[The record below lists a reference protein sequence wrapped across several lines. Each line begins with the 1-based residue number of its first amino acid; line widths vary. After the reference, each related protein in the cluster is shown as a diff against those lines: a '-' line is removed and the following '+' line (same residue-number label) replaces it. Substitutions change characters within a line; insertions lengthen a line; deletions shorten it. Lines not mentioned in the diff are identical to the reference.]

1 MKLLDNKSIDTRDIA
16 LSVLMDIETN
26 NTFSNIALAKALKKN
41 QFSNKQDRAFISRIV
56 EGTVERLITLDYIIN
71 QFSKTKINKT
81 KPLIRCLLRMGT
93 YQIMYMDKVPDSAA
107 VNEAVRLTK
116 RHGFAS
122 LSGYVNA
129 VLRNISRKKS
139 DIKYPS
145 EQDKI
150 LFLSVRYSMPEWLCE
165 KISED
170 YPDKCIDILEGCFS
184 SRSTTIRVNESKI
197 SKEAMIKLLSDAD
210 IKVSEGLYD
219 HKALLID
226 EYDFIRRLPGYR
238 QGYFTVQD
246 ESSMCAVRAAGI
258 KKGDTVI
265 DICAAPGGKTTL
277 AAEYIDGDGK
287 VISMDIAADKLELIE
302 DNVDRLGFNGLV
314 DISVHDAT
322 IQKKELTDM
331 ADVLIADVPCSGLG
345 IIGRKNDI
353 KYRLSTEQLE
363 ELICL
368 QRRILRSSI
377 PYVKPG
383 GTLLFSTCTINPEE
397 NEGNVRWILQ
407 EYSEFELVEE
417 RLFLQG
423 IEKCDGFFYSVLRH
437 R

>member
-129 VLRNISRKKS
+129 VLRNISRKRS

-165 KISED
+165 KILED

-184 SRSTTIRVNESKI
+184 NRRTTIRVNESKI
-197 SKEAMIKLLSDAD
+197 SKKAMIKLLSDAD

-302 DNVDRLGFNGLV
+302 DNVDRLGFDGLV

-377 PYVKPG
+377 PYVKSG

-407 EYSEFELVEE
+407 EYPEFELVEE

-423 IEKCDGFFYSVLRH
+423 VDKCDGFFYSVLRH